1 MIKKI
6 NLDAGP
12 VSELFI
18 LKASGAILSG
28 MLKSVLATAVVN
40 QNVREKIHNYSWENC
55 FKKCSPPVWATNYRF
70 CCSS

>member
-55 FKKCSPPVWATNYRF
+55 
-70 CCSS
+70 

>member
-6 NLDAGP
+6 NLDAVP

-18 LKASGAILSG
+18 LKAFGARILSG

-40 QNVREKIHNYSWENC
+40 QNVREKIHNCSWENC
-55 FKKCSPPVWATNYRF
+55 
-70 CCSS
+70 